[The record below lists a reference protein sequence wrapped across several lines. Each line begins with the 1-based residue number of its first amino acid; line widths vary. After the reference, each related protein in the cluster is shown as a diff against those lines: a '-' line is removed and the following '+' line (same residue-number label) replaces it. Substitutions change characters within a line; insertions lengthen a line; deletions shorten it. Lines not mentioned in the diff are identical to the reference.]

1 MKNWLTVICSI
12 SWHWYPIQN
21 THSQGNL
28 VEPIRF
34 PCLSQLNKLSV
45 NSNFSVIWI
54 SVLRT
59 KQLQKKGVYS
69 RPFNNSCLF
78 CEVVHVQTFGRYLR
92 VELIPRTA
100 ESSMFFSSRKILL
113 QTRLDCERFL
123 NNIDFRI
130 LLLQHKTKG
139 TMTKK
144 K

>member
-1 MKNWLTVICSI
+1 MKLKFFNLRNMQIPSKQNLTCI
-12 SWHWYPIQN
+12 
-21 THSQGNL
+21 
-28 VEPIRF
+28 F
-34 PCLSQLNKLSV
+34 LSV
-45 NSNFSVIWI
+45 RAILKETFQCETPCSNY
-54 SVLRT
+54 T
-59 KQLQKKGVYS
+59 KKRVNS
-69 RPFNNSCLF
+69 RPFHNSCLS
-78 CEVVHVQTFGRYLR
+78 CKVVHVQTFGRYLR
-92 VELIPRTA
+92 VELIPRTV